1 MSTGQSTAGPARQ
14 DNLRHAR
21 HPKRLNGSGLTPR
34 GRARGA
40 VGSGHP
46 VGAPRRLHVPYPE
59 RRGAA
64 RTRSARER
72 DRHRRILPRLH
83 QERRRGMREPRLRR
97 VAARRARPVRAL
109 DGLRGR
115 PLPRS
120 RGCGMGRHG
129 AAPSRD
135 GGAPARLH
143 RRLEHHRRVLR
154 GRRAA
159 ARERAR
165 VQRGQRHRGG
175 PGRSAGAADAQ
186 PRMDCAGVGR
196 WFVVRDHVAPCRPGG
211 HREAGDALA
220 PPASARRAEPP
231 RGAASGG
238 ARGAQPAGARHPRH
252 ADPGLRRHPDAAA
265 GGAAVDD
272 VAAAEGGRGARNR
285 RGPRAVAHGGSAALG
300 RRAPSR
306 RDRRGIAARRAAA
319 HRRDHAA
326 HHRDPDSAHHQR
338 AAARARAGAR
348 HCRHRPGSAHQ
359 RRAPLAR
366 PGDRRQRVRGTGR
379 SACGCRSRTTAAALP
394 ASSARAGSA

>member
-40 VGSGHP
+40 VGGGHP

-83 QERRRGMREPRLRR
+83 QERRRGMREPRLWR

-165 VQRGQRHRGG
+165 VQRRPTASR
-175 PGRSAGAADAQ
+175 RS
-186 PRMDCAGVGR
+186 RSLR
-196 WFVVRDHVAPCRPGG
+196 WRCRRTTSDGLRWRRPMV
-211 HREAGDALA
+211 
-220 PPASARRAEPP
+220 RRARP
-231 RGAASGG
+231 RGAVPSW
-238 ARGAQPAGARHPRH
+238 RPPR
-252 ADPGLRRHPDAAA
+252 
-265 GGAAVDD
+265 
-272 VAAAEGGRGARNR
+272 
-285 RGPRAVAHGGSAALG
+285 
-300 RRAPSR
+300 SR
-306 RDRRGIAARRAAA
+306 RRSRSTSIGS
-319 HRRDHAA
+319 
-326 HHRDPDSAHHQR
+326 PSR
-338 AAARARAGAR
+338 AAARRGV
-348 HCRHRPGSAHQ
+348 
-359 RRAPLAR
+359 RRR
-366 PGDRRQRVRGTGR
+366 SR
-379 SACGCRSRTTAAALP
+379 SATGWRATSTT
-394 ASSARAGSA
+394 R